1 YDPEAIREVWSNHRR
16 CAIARLTHIG
26 SRVVP
31 FALRISADVI
41 AERCTLGVER
51 ALRSADETG
60 EERKAAREKATAE
73 RHARR
78 AVQLRHILI
87 DLGPTFIKFGQML
100 SIRPDL
106 VPPVAIYE
114 LQVASCKA
122 TS

>member
-1 YDPEAIREVWSNHRR
+1 MWSNHRR